1 MNLTVMAYAMSLMAG
16 ILPVSTTPYDWGE
29 IEISLSEKNPRV
41 GDTVTLQFKVT
52 LQDDYTIYS
61 PTTKASQPTTLS
73 LKSLK
78 GLRAVGSFK
87 GSKFKTKADPDFDGA
102 IAEYYE
108 HTATFYQKIKVT
120 GEPGDRN
127 FQGSFEAQ
135 VCKEAC
141 VPIFLDFTVAF
152 KAIPNAPPATPGKT
166 AKKAR
171 FLKEQSF
178 EGFKIKVGVSNENP
192 HIGEEVEV
200 QAIVTLNEGYHVY
213 SASTDHTMQTSMTFD
228 GKKGFRTVGTFSA
241 GPFKSKPDPNFDNG
255 IVQYYEKKATFV
267 QKIKITGEQGGRSI
281 KGVFGGQVCK
291 ESCIMF
297 DVPFEFSLK
306 AQAIQTPRALEP
318 ARSAADTRKILEALE
333 ALGDEVKQIKEKVQ
347 RVSKSADD
355 NHKKVTKQIKKING
369 EEFFDEV
376 ISYHHSWE
384 KGLEAAKKSGKKL
397 FVVFTGHFCTNCRRM
412 ETTELINPKVLAELQ
427 GFERVVLHV
436 DDGSEEEKKNYQL
449 LLDLGGKGPIPAYYV
464 LDPTSK
470 EGTETKVDGLKKI
483 SAHTGLASTD
493 KFVKF
498 LKEGSETQDTST
510 LGFILTCIGLG
521 LLTLIMPCTYPMIP
535 ITISVF
541 SKGDKLT
548 RATAFK
554 RASIYAA
561 GIIVSYTAIGGLVQI
576 IMGGAGQ
583 QAIQNFANNGI
594 VNLFIGGIFIY
605 FAFSFFGYYEI
616 AMPNFL
622 RKAMQFGQP
631 KTTDDGSVP
640 SWSLFLMGAFF
651 MLTSYACGAPF
662 VLAVFEQASQQSQ
675 GFAVVFALFLFSS
688 TLAIPFLFL
697 ALVPGA
703 IRSMP
708 KAGGWFTTFKVTLG
722 FFELAFALKF
732 LSTTDIAFQLEF
744 LTRPV
749 FLGIWILIFG
759 LLGLYLLGFLRFAH
773 DPKVEKLG
781 MGRFILALLVLI
793 FTIYLA
799 SWFAGQKLQPDLNS
813 LMVPE
818 RYPTFTAKK

>member
-1 MNLTVMAYAMSLMAG
+1 MNLTVMAYAMSILAG
-16 ILPVSTTPYDWGE
+16 ILPVSTTPYDWGA
-29 IEISLSEKNPRV
+29 IEVSLSEDSPKV
-41 GDTVTLQFKVT
+41 GDTVTLQITVT
-52 LQDDYTIYS
+52 LQDGFHIYS
-61 PTTKASQPTTLS
+61 PTTKASQPTSLS
-73 LKSLK
+73 LKDLK
-78 GLRAVGSFK
+78 GLRAVGSLD
-87 GSKFKTKADPDFDGA
+87 GGKFKTKADPNFDGE
-102 IAEYYE
+102 IVEYYE
-108 HTATFYQKIKVT
+108 GSAVFKQKIKVT
-120 GEPGDRN
+120 GDPGPRN
-127 FQGSFEAQ
+127 FKASFEGQ

-141 VPIFLDFTVAF
+141 VPLFLDFDVKFNALPNSPVAALAAGG
-152 KAIPNAPPATPGKT
+152 KAK
-166 AKKAR
+166 
-171 FLKEQSF
+171 FLEDTKF
-178 EGFKIKVGVSNENP
+178 MGAMVKVGVSNDKPRVGDE
-192 HIGEEVEV
+192 IEVRAV
-200 QAIVTLNEGYHVY
+200 VTMDEGYYIY
-213 SASTDHTMQTSMTFD
+213 SATEKNALPTSLSLE
-228 GKKGFRTVGTFSA
+228 KKGFRSIGEFSA
-241 GPFKSKPDPNFDNG
+241 GPFKTKADPNFDG
-255 IVQYYEKKATFV
+255 AMVEYYDKVATFV
-267 QKIKITGEQGGRSI
+267 QKIKITGDKGTRVI
-281 KGVFGGQVCK
+281 KGVFAGQVCK
-291 ESCIMF
+291 ESCVML
-297 DVPFEFSLK
+297 DLPFEIK
-306 AQAIQTPRALEP
+306 INAQAAAQNNPRGAGLGGAE
-318 ARSAADTRKILEALE
+318 SRKILEALE
-333 ALGDEVKQIKEKVQ
+333 ALGDQVKQMNKKVE
-347 RVSKSADD
+347 RVSTTVDD

-376 ISYHHSWE
+376 ISYHHNWE

-412 ETTELINPKVLAELQ
+412 ETTVLIEPKVLKELKS
-427 GFERVVLHV
+427 FERVVLHV

-464 LDPTSK
+464 LDPTAK
-470 EGTETKVDGLKKI
+470 EGEETKVSGLNKI
-483 SAHTGLASTD
+483 SSHTGLASTD
-493 KFVKF
+493 KFIKF

-521 LLTLIMPCTYPMIP
+521 LLTLVMPCTYPMIP

-541 SKGDKLT
+541 SKGNQLS
-548 RATAFK
+548 RAAAFK

-561 GIIVSYTAIGGLVQI
+561 GIVVSYTAIGGLVQI

-583 QAIQNFANNGI
+583 QAIQNFANNGL

-616 AMPNFL
+616 AMPGFL
-622 RKAMQFGQP
+622 RKLMQFGQP
-631 KTTDDGSVP
+631 TTDDSGAVP
-640 SWSLFLMGAFF
+640 AWSLFLMGAFF

-749 FLGIWILIFG
+749 FLGIWIMIFG
-759 LLGLYLLGFLRFAH
+759 LLGLYLLGFLRFPH

-781 MGRFILALLVLI
+781 MGRFILALLVLV

-818 RYPTFTAKK
+818 RYPSFTAEK

>member
-1 MNLTVMAYAMSLMAG
+1 MNLTVMAYAVSIMAG
-16 ILPVSTTPYDWGE
+16 ILPISTTPYDWGE
-29 IEISLSEKNPRV
+29 IEVSLSEKSPKV

-52 LQDDYTIYS
+52 LQEGYTIYS
-61 PTTKASQPTTLS
+61 PTTKASQPTTIT
-73 LKSLK
+73 LKDLK
-78 GLRAVGSFK
+78 GLRAVGPLK
-87 GSKFKTKADPDFDGA
+87 GSKFKSKPDPNFDGA

-108 HTATFYQKIKVT
+108 QTATFSQTIKVT
-120 GEPGDRN
+120 GDPGDRS
-127 FQGSFEAQ
+127 FKGSLEAQ
-135 VCKEAC
+135 VCLDTC
-141 VPIFLDFTVAF
+141 VPIFLDFEVAF
-152 KAIPNAPPATPGKT
+152 KALPNAPPVAPGKSP
-166 AKKAR
+166 KKAK
-171 FLKEQSF
+171 FLKEQVF
-178 EGFKIKVGVSNENP
+178 DGYKIKIGVSDENP
-192 HIGEEVEV
+192 SIGDEVEV
-200 QAIVTLNEGYHVY
+200 QAIVTLNKGYHVY
-213 SASTDHTMQTSMTFD
+213 SATTENSLPTTLSFTE
-228 GKKGFRTVGTFSA
+228 KKGFRPVGNFGA
-241 GPFKSKPDPNFDNG
+241 GPFKSKADPNFDG
-255 IVQYYEKKATFV
+255 GLVQYYEDKATFI
-267 QKIKITGEQGGRSI
+267 QKIKITGEQGPRAI
-281 KGVFGGQVCK
+281 KGNFAGQVCK

-297 DVPFEFSLK
+297 DIPFNIDIK
-306 AQAIQTPRALEP
+306 AQPVSTPRTVNP
-318 ARSAADTRKILEALE
+318 AISAAATRKILEALE
-333 ALGDEVKQIKEKVQ
+333 ALGDQVKQIDDKVQ
-347 RVSKSADD
+347 QVSKSADD
-355 NHKKVTKQIKKING
+355 NHKKVTKQIKKMNG

-376 ISYHHSWE
+376 LDYHHSWE

-412 ETTELINPKVLAELQ
+412 ETTELINPRVLAELK

-464 LDPTSK
+464 LDAAGK
-470 EGTETKVDGLKKI
+470 EGSETEVAGLNKI

-541 SKGDKLT
+541 SKGNQLT

-616 AMPNFL
+616 AMPSFL

-732 LSTTDIAFQLEF
+732 LSTTDIAFQLQF

-773 DPKVEKLG
+773 DPKLEKLG

-818 RYPTFTAKK
+818 RYPSFTAKK